1 MTAMTTCVSATRIRA
16 TVEASMGGATAG
28 IGRIRTTPRSPIVMA
43 TGTRM
48 GIAEDIA
55 TKEITPTAT
64 LQVGQTSGM
73 VMATVTA
80 AAIREGI
87 QPLMVEVTSRPS
99 PVV

>member
-1 MTAMTTCVSATRIRA
+1 
-16 TVEASMGGATAG
+16 
-28 IGRIRTTPRSPIVMA
+28 MA
-43 TGTRM
+43 TGNRM

-87 QPLMVEVTSRPS
+87 QPLMVEGTSRPS